1 MNPTTAE
8 SDSSIVPWD
17 QFYGEIL
24 ENYFQYGD
32 ELRGSLSTTKFERLQ
47 RVLDM
52 IQALMLGASIKEVL
66 KF

>member
-1 MNPTTAE
+1 MGK
-8 SDSSIVPWD
+8 
-17 QFYGEIL
+17 FL

-47 RVLDM
+47 LVLDM
-52 IQALMLGASIKEVL
+52 IQALMLGASIKEAL